1 MIDHRSGTE
10 NRSQG
15 TSTSDRE
22 WIERIRR
29 ELDPGVRSAN
39 ERASFRM
46 RIDEEIES
54 RRIGVWQPRAA
65 TAVTVLG
72 ALAVALLWFAMPSS
86 LSGPDHR
93 PGDVLAAEGDS
104 GFLSYAYYETDYL
117 PSSESENSILSDEYQ
132 AIASAFDVP

>member
-1 MIDHRSGTE
+1 MTDHRSEPE
-10 NRSQG
+10 NPSQEA
-15 TSTSDRE
+15 SISDRE
-22 WIERIRR
+22 WIDRIRR

-54 RRIGVWQPRAA
+54 RRAKLWQSRAGM
-65 TAVTVLG
+65 AV
-72 ALAVALLWFAMPSS
+72 AVVAAALLWFAMPSG
-86 LSGPDHR
+86 LGDPADRPD
-93 PGDVLAAEGDS
+93 DLLAAVGDS

-132 AIASAFDVP
+132 AIASVFDVP